1 MVCERTFS
9 FPPFPPP
16 LEETLERPLRP
27 PGLSI
32 PHFSSLF
39 PRKIRGKEEGSTG
52 NLING
57 LRLRRGRRPSG
68 LSSLAT
74 LLFSAQ
80 RFDRL
85 ATIDIK
91 SKCDT
96 DCFARN
102 QAALASAFDHLL
114 MDAPRENGWNLYL
127 GRFRCANTH
136 GGRRTKKFG
145 RPFVCVSS
153 CLFWN

>member
-1 MVCERTFS
+1 MS
-9 FPPFPPP
+9 SSSS
-16 LEETLERPLRP
+16 RPLYPTFFFPLP
-27 PGLSI
+27 PQD
-32 PHFSSLF
+32 
-39 PRKIRGKEEGSTG
+39 KEEEEGSTG

-57 LRLRRGRRPSG
+57 LRLRLRRRPSG

-74 LLFSAQ
+74 LFSSITFSAQ

-114 MDAPRENGWNLYL
+114 MHQGKMAGICTLGGSAVQTLTAADGQRSLDVPSLLASVCPLVCSGTSPR
-127 GRFRCANTH
+127 
-136 GGRRTKKFG
+136 
-145 RPFVCVSS
+145 
-153 CLFWN
+153 

>member
-1 MVCERTFS
+1 MVCERTFF

-16 LEETLERPLRP
+16 LKETLECPLRP

-39 PRKIRGKEEGSTG
+39 PPQDKEEEEGSTG

-74 LLFSAQ
+74 LFSSAQ
-80 RFDRL
+80 RFDRF
-85 ATIDIK
+85 ATIDVK

-114 MDAPRENGWNLYL
+114 MHQGKMAGI
-127 GRFRCANTH
+127 CT
-136 GGRRTKKFG
+136 
-145 RPFVCVSS
+145 
-153 CLFWN
+153 